1 VDTFAVG
8 LIGLRD
14 SGIKPGSLA
23 LLGMTVLGLVRD
35 DHSSP
40 RFARITSWMAL
51 SASLRLALELLLCYM
66 LHSNIWQG

>member
-23 LLGMTVLGLVRD
+23 LLGMTVLGLA
-35 DHSSP
+35 SLG
-40 RFARITSWMAL
+40 MAL
-51 SASLRLALELLLCYM
+51 GVHARSRLVSSVCVMEESSQDPSLR
-66 LHSNIWQG
+66 SG